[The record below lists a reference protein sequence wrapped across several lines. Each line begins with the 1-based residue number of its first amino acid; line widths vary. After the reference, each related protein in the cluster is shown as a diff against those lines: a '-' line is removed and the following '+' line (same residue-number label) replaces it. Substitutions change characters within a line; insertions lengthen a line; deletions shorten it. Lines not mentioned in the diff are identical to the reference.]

1 MSTSPGS
8 AGQPDPKATEATE
21 ATASTARPAGG
32 SGNHA
37 AHAVPGTARD
47 NAATTRE
54 HVVNREKDQFGGVKI
69 GSAFFGWLTTA
80 GTTVLLS
87 AIATAFGAALLANNV
102 DAAGEA
108 VSNPEGAGI
117 AGAVLLTVILF
128 VAYFCGGY
136 VAGRM
141 ARFNGIKQG
150 VAVWVWGII
159 IALVLALIGMIA
171 GNELDI
177 NAQLNTYPQFSGDD
191 TAAAVISAVIAAL
204 VALAGAILGGLAGMR
219 FHRRVD
225 KAGLGA

>member
-1 MSTSPGS
+1 MSTSPGA
-8 AGQPDPKATEATE
+8 AGQHDPKATPP
-21 ATASTARPAGG
+21 SARPAGNSGG

-37 AHAVPGTARD
+37 AHAVPDTARD

-54 HVVNREKDQFGGVKI
+54 HVVGREKDQFGGVKI

-108 VSNPEGAGI
+108 ASNPEGAGI

-141 ARFNGIKQG
+141 ARFNGVKQG
-150 VAVWVWGII
+150 VAVWVWGIV
-159 IALVLALIGMIA
+159 IALLLALIGIIA

-204 VALAGAILGGLAGMR
+204 VALAGAVLGGLAGMR

>member
-1 MSTSPGS
+1 MSTSAGA
-8 AGQPDPKATEATE
+8 AGQPARRPNRSSTGQETPGADNPGGRGGTE
-21 ATASTARPAGG
+21 S
-32 SGNHA
+32 
-37 AHAVPGTARD
+37 
-47 NAATTRE
+47 RE
-54 HVVNREKDQFGGVKI
+54 QIVGREREQFGGVKI
-69 GSAFFGWLTTA
+69 GSAFFGWLAAA

-108 VSNPEGAGI
+108 TSNPEGAGI
-117 AGAVLLTVILF
+117 AGVIILMVVQF

-150 VAVWVWGII
+150 VAVWAWGIV
-159 IALVLALIGMIA
+159 IAVALALIGAIA
-171 GNELDI
+171 GSQLDI
-177 NAQLNTYPQFSGDD
+177 NAQLNTYPQLSGDN

-204 VALAGAILGGLAGMR
+204 VALGGAILGGLAGMR

-225 KAGLGA
+225 KAGLGS